1 MGALEV
7 SGVIYMYFQ
16 LNQVYIDTPGIVPGI
31 LRVDKLFLRINKLFL
46 RILIMLYCNNA
57 K

>member
-7 SGVIYMYFQ
+7 SGVIYMSFQ

-31 LRVDKLFLRINKLFL
+31 LRVDKLLPLFTNIDNV
-46 RILIMLYCNNA
+46 IL
-57 K
+57 

>member
-7 SGVIYMYFQ
+7 SGVIYMSFQ

-31 LRVDKLFLRINKLFL
+31 FASRQTFTSF
-46 RILIMLYCNNA
+46 
-57 K
+57 

>member
-7 SGVIYMYFQ
+7 SGLIYMFFQ

-31 LRVDKLFLRINKLFL
+31 LRVDKLLPLFKNIDNA
-46 RILIMLYCNNA
+46 ILSIL
-57 K
+57 